1 MQTREREHVKKPS
14 AALPLTLLALS
25 LALGACA
32 QTDPVHLK
40 NPQTGQEVTCGPYPF
55 YPLRASAGAQ
65 QESQCIQDFER
76 QGFLR
81 QPKAS

>member
-1 MQTREREHVKKPS
+1 VTKRPVV
-14 AALPLTLLALS
+14 LLVLS
-25 LALGACA
+25 LAVGACA

-40 NPQTGQEVTCGPYPF
+40 HPQTGQEVTCGPYPF

-65 QESQCIQDFER
+65 QESQCIQDFEK

-81 QPKAS
+81 LPNPS